1 MVWRAEDDK
10 EKKEELSTRDRPSIT
25 WNDPG
30 NKAEQ
35 KILQCVNARV
45 QAGKKNF
52 VNKPLPYERGEVH
65 TVASDVT
72 LATLVK

>member
-10 EKKEELSTRDRPSIT
+10 EKKEELSTRDRPSIA

-30 NKAEQ
+30 VYRRGKR
-35 KILQCVNARV
+35 ILYINHY
-45 QAGKKNF
+45 K
-52 VNKPLPYERGEVH
+52 RGEVH

-72 LATLVK
+72 LATLVR